1 MPGYKSITHYSQWE
15 VTGKGET
22 KEDAEKDADSQAL
35 TVFNQY
41 KDQIEDKLNLLDN
54 DFAQWRKEYSEQ
66 LMTSTENGYRKYTL
80 TYMLKREE
88 KTSSQPSYGKIVE
101 LGKQHKLEVYS
112 QQSYE

>member
-1 MPGYKSITHYSQWE
+1 
-15 VTGKGET
+15 
-22 KEDAEKDADSQAL
+22 
-35 TVFNQY
+35 
-41 KDQIEDKLNLLDN
+41 
-54 DFAQWRKEYSEQ
+54 
-66 LMTSTENGYRKYTL
+66 MTSTENGYRKYTL

>member
-1 MPGYKSITHYSQWE
+1 MGSHRKRRNKRRC
-15 VTGKGET
+15 G
-22 KEDAEKDADSQAL
+22 KDADSQAL

-101 LGKQHKLEVYS
+101 LGNQHKFEVYS